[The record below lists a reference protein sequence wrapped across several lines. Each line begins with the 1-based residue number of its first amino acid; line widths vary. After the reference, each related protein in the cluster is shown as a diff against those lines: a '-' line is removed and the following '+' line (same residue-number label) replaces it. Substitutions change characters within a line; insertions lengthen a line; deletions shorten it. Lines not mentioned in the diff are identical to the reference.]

1 MNRTVKSVVKGVRTT
16 DGAGVS
22 LVRVLGRPTVED
34 FDPFLM
40 LDSFDSTDPRDY
52 TKGFPMHP
60 HRGIET
66 VTYLVKGEIDHKDSL
81 GNKGII
87 GDGQAQWMTAG
98 SGILHEEMPQAS
110 DRMLGYQLWLNLP
123 AVDKMTPP
131 QYYDID
137 DSIAKTY
144 EGDRFT
150 VKVVAGEYEGVK
162 GAEPKHIKATIY
174 DVNLDEDV
182 ALEIPT
188 SSDETVFVFLL
199 EGDAIINDTLYDEK
213 SAILFES
220 GDKIEVKATENSKL
234 NFGFF
239 SAPPLKE
246 SVAWGGPIVMNTR
259 EELNQAFV
267 DLETGQFIK

>member
-1 MNRTVKSVVKGVRTT
+1 MNL
-16 DGAGVS
+16 A
-22 LVRVLGRPTVED
+22 
-34 FDPFLM
+34 
-40 LDSFDSTDPRDY
+40 
-52 TKGFPMHP
+52 
-60 HRGIET
+60 
-66 VTYLVKGEIDHKDSL
+66 
-81 GNKGII
+81 
-87 GDGQAQWMTAG
+87 
-98 SGILHEEMPQAS
+98 
-110 DRMLGYQLWLNLP
+110 
-123 AVDKMTPP
+123 
-131 QYYDID
+131 
-137 DSIAKTY
+137 
-144 EGDRFT
+144 
-150 VKVVAGEYEGVK
+150 
-162 GAEPKHIKATIY
+162 
-174 DVNLDEDV
+174 EDV